1 MIRSEGG
8 SAFVVVTVAAVVDVV
23 AAAVVAFLPVEAVV
37 VIAEVN
43 VSVCASEGLR
53 SAGCGELAVSKH
65 TKKRKEKKQ
74 NK

>member
-23 AAAVVAFLPVEAVV
+23 AAVVAFLPVEAVV